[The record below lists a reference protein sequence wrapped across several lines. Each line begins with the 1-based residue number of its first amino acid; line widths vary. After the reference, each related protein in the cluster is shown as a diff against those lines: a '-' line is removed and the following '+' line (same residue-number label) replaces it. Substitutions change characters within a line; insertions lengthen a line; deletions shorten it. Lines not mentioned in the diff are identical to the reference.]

1 MKKLLFAIFII
12 SVSIIG
18 CEVPYTG
25 PLLSVDDV
33 DRYLKSTGEDTVC
46 LQDGFDSVCLK
57 VVEKEVEKEDKSD
70 EAVPI
75 IHIHPTGVT
84 YEFYYE
90 GHRILRA
97 ERAMDTSQIAQELVD
112 TGRAKLPPNSELL
125 GAGGD
130 PGNNGDGDNISSGW
144 TIRIYYP
151 ESFPEENR
159 GPAFETSGLEIR
171 VVEGMRLL
179 PNDTRD
185 LKIKNFTQIDGTDDS
200 RSAEFSVETD
210 ASAIMIRVGGLI
222 QGQIAKFRINTDGV
236 VSDEGT
242 NTFQLQPVR

>member
-1 MKKLLFAIFII
+1 MKKLLLAILVM

-25 PLLSVDDV
+25 PLLSVNDV

-46 LQDGFDSVCLK
+46 IQDGFDSVCLK
-57 VVEKEVEKEDKSD
+57 VVVKEVEKEDDMD
-70 EAVPI
+70 EAIPI
-75 IHIHPTGVT
+75 IYIHPTGVT

-90 GHRILRA
+90 GHRILHA
-97 ERAMDTSQIAQELVD
+97 ERAMNTARLAQELVD
-112 TGRAKLPPNSELL
+112 AGKAELPPDSELL
-125 GAGGD
+125 DAGRD
-130 PGNNGDGDNISSGW
+130 ADSNGDEDNISRGW

-151 ESFPEENR
+151 ESFPEEDR

-179 PNDTRD
+179 PNDSRD
-185 LKIKNFTQIDGTDDS
+185 LEVINFTQIDGTDGS
-200 RSAEFSVETD
+200 RSAEFFVETG
-210 ASAIMIRVGGLI
+210 AAAIMIRVGGLI
-222 QGQIAKFRINTDGV
+222 QGRIAKFRINTEGV
-236 VSDEGT
+236 VSGEGA

>member
-1 MKKLLFAIFII
+1 MRKLLFAIFVM

-25 PLLSVDDV
+25 PLLSVNDV
-33 DRYLKSTGEDTVC
+33 ERYLETAGEDTVC
-46 LQDGFDSVCLK
+46 VQDGFDSVCLK
-57 VVEKEVEKEDKSD
+57 VVVKEVEKEDERD
-70 EAVPI
+70 EEVPL
-75 IHIHPTGVT
+75 IHIHPTGIT

-112 TGRAKLPPNSELL
+112 TGKAELPPDSELL
-125 GAGGD
+125 DA
-130 PGNNGDGDNISSGW
+130 GDNISSGW

-151 ESFPEENR
+151 ESFPEEDR
-159 GPAFETSGLEIR
+159 GVAFETSGLEIR
-171 VVEGMRLL
+171 VVEGMRFL
-179 PNDTRD
+179 PNDSRD
-185 LKIKNFTQIDGTDDS
+185 LEIKNFTQIDGTDDS
-200 RSAEFSVETD
+200 RSAEFFVETD
-210 ASAIMIRVGGLI
+210 ASAIKIRVVGLI

-236 VSDEGT
+236 VSDEGA

>member
-1 MKKLLFAIFII
+1 MKKLLLAIF
-12 SVSIIG
+12 VMYVGIIG

-25 PLLSVDDV
+25 PLLSVNDV

-46 LQDGFDSVCLK
+46 IQDGFDSVCLK
-57 VVEKEVEKEDKSD
+57 VVVKEVEKEDDTD
-70 EAVPI
+70 EAGPV
-75 IHIHPTGVT
+75 IHIHPTGIT

-97 ERAMDTSQIAQELVD
+97 ERAMNTAQLAQELVD
-112 TGRAKLPPNSELL
+112 TGKAELPPDSELL
-125 GAGGD
+125 DAGAD
-130 PGNNGDGDNISSGW
+130 PNSDGDENNISSGW

-179 PNDTRD
+179 PNDSRD
-185 LKIKNFTQIDGTDDS
+185 LEVKNFTQIDGTDDS
-200 RSAEFSVETD
+200 RSAEFFVKTD
-210 ASAIMIRVGGLI
+210 AAAIVIRVGGLI
-222 QGQIAKFRINTDGV
+222 QGQIAKFRINTAGV
-236 VSDEGT
+236 VSDEGA